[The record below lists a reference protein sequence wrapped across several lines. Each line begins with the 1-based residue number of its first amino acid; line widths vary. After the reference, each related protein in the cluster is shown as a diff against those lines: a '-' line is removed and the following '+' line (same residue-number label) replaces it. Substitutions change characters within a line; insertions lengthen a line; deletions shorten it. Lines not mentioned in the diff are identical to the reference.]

1 MTTKTPISTTIAQKV
16 KIKETRGA
24 VYNVTLSPNDK
35 IALISNL
42 HTMLAAG
49 IPILETVDS
58 LLEDAKGGM
67 KKLLQVMRQDLG
79 QGQHMYVTFAKFPK
93 IFDKVT
99 VSIIKSSEES
109 GTLDTALDDMNHNIR
124 KEIEF
129 NDRIRSALIYPFFIL
144 IVFILVL
151 VMILV
156 VVIPKIATVFATLP
170 VVLPL
175 PTKILIFL
183 SNTLLTYTLQ
193 IAIVTVIIVAFFFYL
208 YKNYKNMFVQALTSL
223 PLISLLAQ
231 QIDLTRFTRS
241 MYLLLSAGL
250 PITVALELTQDVVIK
265 KNISNAIK
273 HAKNNVFNGKKLS
286 EGFRD
291 SKGIIP
297 PIMIKIIEAGE
308 RSGTLDKALLNV
320 SEYLDYQ
327 VSNTLKTLTALIEP
341 IMLVGVG
348 ILVGGM
354 MMSIIAPI
362 YQLIGQVGPGK

>member
-1 MTTKTPISTTIAQKV
+1 MAATKGKEIYNTSISST
-16 KIKETRGA
+16 
-24 VYNVTLSPNDK
+24 DK
-35 IALISNL
+35 IALVSNL
-42 HTMLAAG
+42 HTMLASG
-49 IPILETVDS
+49 IPILETVES
-58 LLEDAKGGM
+58 LLQDAKGGQ
-67 KKLLQVMRQDLG
+67 KKLLDTLHRDLG

-99 VSIIKSSEES
+99 VSIIKAAEES
-109 GTLDTALDDMNHNIR
+109 GTLDTALEDLKVSTR
-124 KEIEF
+124 KDVEF
-129 NDRIRSALIYPFFIL
+129 NDKIRSALIYPAFIFV
-144 IVFILVL
+144 VFILVM
-151 VMILV
+151 VVILV
-156 VVIPKIATVFATLP
+156 VVIPKIASVFSHLN

-183 SNTLLTYTLQ
+183 SNALLTYTIPIILA
-193 IAIVTVIIVAFFFYL
+193 AIVFIVIIVYLFKQYRLFF
-208 YKNYKNMFVQALTSL
+208 VRALTTL
-223 PLISLLAQ
+223 PLISLLTQ

-241 MYLLLSAGL
+241 LYLLLNAGI

-273 HAKNNVFNGKKLS
+273 HAKNYVYSGKKLS
-286 EGFRD
+286 DGLKD
-291 SKGIIP
+291 SKNVIP

-308 RSGTLDKALLNV
+308 RSGSLDKSMLDV

-348 ILVGGM
+348 VLVGAM

-362 YQLIGQVGPGK
+362 YQLIGQVGATH